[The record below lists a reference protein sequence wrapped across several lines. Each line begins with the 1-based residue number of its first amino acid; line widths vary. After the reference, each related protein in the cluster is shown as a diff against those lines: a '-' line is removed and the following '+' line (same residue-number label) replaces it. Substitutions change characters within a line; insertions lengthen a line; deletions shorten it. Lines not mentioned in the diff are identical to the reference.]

1 MAFTDDVP
9 DFWRWTKEN
18 AGLLSGPVSSAL
30 ATAAVK
36 RPNINYDQA
45 AGYYGQIAG
54 LGGAAAGA
62 AEGDAAVR
70 REHLPTALG
79 MLGSRA
85 GYAGS
90 DAALNDAEG
99 RGVRNAQAAIAARR
113 QGAIRGMAGMNPG
126 SGAYQ
131 ARLGAIDAAAPL
143 AVVDAANKG
152 RKEERDLGLKAA
164 DAYTAR
170 AAAIQ
175 PRFYI
180 PAAIYAKAGSG
191 VLGIN
196 DQLRRNYI
204 ADLGAATRSFK
215 SPFDAASNAKRAED
229 QQRQM
234 DEWMKALQGFV
245 NPRIPGY
252 DWSGWGGYDYAL
264 DDPRWQALD
273 NFDPA
278 GTFGVDPAGSFGTT
292 GASYW
297 DDYMTI

>member
-1 MAFTDDVP
+1 MAFTDSIP
-9 DFWRWTKEN
+9 DFWKWTKEN
-18 AGLLSGPVSSAL
+18 SDLLSGPVSTAL
-30 ATAAVK
+30 ATASVK

-45 AGYYGQIAG
+45 ANYYGQIAG

-90 DAALNDAEG
+90 DAALNEAEG

-126 SGAYQ
+126 SGAFQ

-152 RKEERDLGLKAA
+152 RKEERDFGLKAA

-175 PRFYI
+175 PRFDI
-180 PAAIYAKAGSG
+180 PAAILAKAGDG
-191 VLGIN
+191 ALGIN

-204 ADLGAATRSFK
+204 ADLGAATRTFK
-215 SPFDAASNAKRAED
+215 SPFDAASDANRRD
-229 QQRQM
+229 VQQRQM
-234 DEWMKALQGFV
+234 DELLAALRGYAGARGVTDWM
-245 NPRIPGY
+245 P
-252 DWSGWGGYDYAL
+252 SGGYDYAL
-264 DDPRWQALD
+264 DDSRWQAFD
-273 NFDPA
+273 SFDPSTLDA
-278 GTFGVDPAGSFGTT
+278 YQGMDAL
-292 GASYW
+292 
-297 DDYMTI
+297 DYI